1 MLVYPILS
9 VPLSQIELNYLYLNH
24 FPSNVF
30 VSLSRLSFSYQP
42 HFEFIFRQ

>member
-24 FPSNVF
+24 FPINVF
-30 VSLSRLSFSYQP
+30 VSLSRLFSMRPFSIIIY
-42 HFEFIFRQ
+42 